1 MEKRQGNFSVI
12 MSVYAGDKAE
22 YLQEAIDSI
31 YANTLLP
38 GEIVLVVDG
47 PVGDEI
53 KTVVKKY
60 ESQGPDSFRTI
71 WLEKNQGHG
80 NARRVAMENVSCELV
95 AVMDSDDLCV
105 PDRFSLQVEY
115 MQKYPEISIVGGNI
129 AEFIDTVDNVIG
141 RRIVPKDNDSIYA
154 WLKKRCPFNHVSVMF
169 KKTDI
174 LSVGGYID
182 WHYDEDY
189 YLWIRMAEKG
199 CKFANLP
206 EILVNVRVGKEM
218 YQRRGG
224 WKYFISEYKLQK
236 YMLTKKIINPLR
248 FLWNVL
254 LRFLL
259 QVLFPNK
266 LRGFIFQQ
274 FARQ

>member
-1 MEKRQGNFSVI
+1 MSDIHGDFSVI

-31 YANTLLP
+31 YANTMLP
-38 GEIVLVVDG
+38 KELILVVDG

-53 KTVVKKY
+53 KTVIEKY
-60 ESQGPDSFRTI
+60 ESQGPDSFRAI
-71 WLEKNQGHG
+71 WLEKNLGHG
-80 NARRVAMENVSCELV
+80 NARRIAMDNASCELV

-105 PDRFSLQVEY
+105 PERFSLQVEY

-141 RRIVPKDNDSIYA
+141 RRIVPMDNDSIYA

-169 KKTDI
+169 RKEAV

-189 YLWIRMAEKG
+189 YLWIRMAEKSY
-199 CKFANLP
+199 KFANLP
-206 EILVNVRVGKEM
+206 NILVNVRVGKEM

-224 WKYFISEYKLQK
+224 LQYFVSEYKLQK
-236 YMLTKKIINPLR
+236 YMLAKKIISPLR
-248 FLWNVL
+248 FSWNVL

-266 LRGFIFQQ
+266 LRGFIFRQ
-274 FARQ
+274 FARN

>member
-1 MEKRQGNFSVI
+1 MEKSQGNFSVI

-38 GEIVLVVDG
+38 SEIVLVVDG

-53 KTVVKKY
+53 RVIVEKY
-60 ESQGPDSFRTI
+60 ESKYPDSFRAI
-71 WLEKNQGHG
+71 RLEKNQGHG
-80 NARRVAMENVSCELV
+80 NARRIA
-95 AVMDSDDLCV
+95 MDSANCEIIAIMDADDICV
-105 PDRFSLQVEY
+105 SRRFALQMNYIQNHPD
-115 MQKYPEISIVGGNI
+115 ISVLGGNI
-129 AEFIDTVDNVIG
+129 AEFMDNVNNIVG
-141 RRIVPKDNDSIYA
+141 RRIVPNDNENIYMY
-154 WLKKRCPFNHVSVMF
+154 LKYRCPFNQMSVML
-169 KKTDI
+169 KKSDV

-182 WHYDEDY
+182 WYCDEDY

-199 CKFANLP
+199 YKFANLP
-206 EILVNVRVGKEM
+206 DVLVNVRVGKEM

-236 YMLTKKIINPLR
+236 YMLEKKIINPLC
-248 FLWNVL
+248 FVWNVL

-266 LRGFIFQQ
+266 LRGFVFQQ
-274 FARQ
+274 FARN